1 LHLFR
6 VIFAIMFELR
16 TYCRI
21 AFAVLP
27 GMLILGTLLTSTGP
41 VSAGDVTMN
50 SGFKIEFEGNP
61 VPVQGL
67 TLESRR
73 QGNPG
78 PVQNY
83 PMTMF
88 DAVSRRYFLPLSQI
102 AETQLGDPF
111 VDEFT
116 IDVQPSNRQQMFGS
130 VGGFIGA
137 TPFSDFGRRTVTM
150 RGPRENINVVQ
161 GISRI
166 RPDYVQLT
174 GINYNWEY
182 NVATRTLPLD
192 KLLKALQL
200 SINKD
205 SHEERLALVRLL
217 VEAEYYDAAEDELK
231 SISKDFFDMQE
242 RVNTLLLEIRQV
254 RALQFLNEF
263 RRRLAAGQYDLVY
276 RKTFAFPRVDVN
288 EATLAEVD
296 KIQREHEQAID
307 QIDRILAA
315 LSRLQGEVKQQ
326 DLLPRFRDMR
336 AVVKSQLSRHT
347 LERLT
352 PFLQNIDDEFLPAEQ
367 KLALAY
373 SAWVVGP
380 SLADTDVDTAINYW
394 DARDTVREYL
404 LSNNTIQQSELIA
417 RLKSTE
423 SIGPDVVE
431 AIVRLMPPLHETPF
445 EAVGY
450 PQSLQTNDTEPQPY
464 EVILPVGYNPQGKY
478 PVIIALAAD
487 GVDPLQELLWWGGEA
502 PSGPAHRNGYIVLAP
517 YPSAGED
524 TAVAGWQAESVI
536 RVLRDARRRFAVDSD
551 RVFLAGHGGGADAVF
566 DIGMA
571 HPHLFAG
578 AIPILGQTNEY
589 AKHYWENSRFLPFYV
604 VSGELDADVFER
616 NAEDLTR
623 MMKNRFDIVLVE
635 YIQRGLEDYYE
646 EQPHIL
652 DWMRVHERSPQPLEI
667 DMQTMRPADNRF
679 YWLEFSGLPANLTQP
694 RVNRYGNTLPPR
706 PLPITGKITQGN
718 TIYLT
723 VGSERLTLWLT
734 PELVDFEERLKVNWR
749 RRTVFN
755 EIPERSIKDML
766 EHVYVTGDRDRLYWQ
781 RLSF

>member
-1 LHLFR
+1 MSELCTLR
-6 VIFAIMFELR
+6 RISAAI
-16 TYCRI
+16 
-21 AFAVLP
+21 
-27 GMLILGTLLTSTGP
+27 ILGTLITLTFP
-41 VSAGDVTMN
+41 VFAGEVVMK
-50 SGFKIEFEGNP
+50 SGFTVDFEGNP

-67 TLESRR
+67 TLDSRR

-111 VDEFT
+111 VDEFN
-116 IDVQPSNRQQMFGS
+116 IKVQPANRQQMFGS
-130 VGGFIGA
+130 VGGFAGV
-137 TPFSDFGRRTVTM
+137 TPFSEFGRRIVTL
-150 RGPRENINVVQ
+150 RGPKENLDVVQ

-182 NVATRTLPLD
+182 NVATRTIPID
-192 KLLKALQL
+192 KLHQAMLQAT
-200 SINKD
+200 NQA
-205 SHEERLALVRLL
+205 SHEERLAIVRLL
-217 VEAEYYDAAEDELK
+217 VDAEYYDLAQQELAR
-231 SISKDFFDMQE
+231 IATDFPDLQE
-242 RVNTLLLEIRQV
+242 RVNTLQLEIRQV

-276 RKTFAFPRVDVN
+276 RKTFQFPRDDVN
-288 EATLAEVD
+288 EATLAEID
-296 KIQREHEQAID
+296 KMQRDHELALD

-404 LSNNTIQQSELIA
+404 LGTNTIQQSELLV
-417 RLKSTE
+417 RLKGIE

-431 AIVRLMPPLHETPF
+431 AIVRLMPPLYETSF
-445 EAVGY
+445 EWVGY
-450 PQSLQTNDTEPQPY
+450 PQSLQTRDSEMLPY
-464 EVILPVGYNPQGKY
+464 EVILPVGYNPHGKY

-487 GVDPLQELLWWGGEA
+487 GVDPQQELLWWGGEA
-502 PSGPAHRNGYIVLAP
+502 PSGPAHRNGYIVIAP
-517 YPSAGED
+517 HPSVGENS
-524 TAVAGWQAESVI
+524 AVAGWPAESVI

-578 AIPILGQTNEY
+578 AIPILGETNEY
-589 AKHYWENSRFLPFYV
+589 AKHYWENSRHLPFYV

-623 MMKNRFDIVLVE
+623 MMKNRFDVVLVE
-635 YIQRGLEDYYE
+635 YVQRGLEDYYE
-646 EQPHIL
+646 ELPHIL
-652 DWMRVHERSPQPLEI
+652 DWMRVHERAAQPLEI

-679 YWLEFSGLPANLTQP
+679 YWLEFSGLPTNLTQP
-694 RVNRYGNTLPPR
+694 RVNRYGNALPPR

-723 VGSERLTLWLT
+723 VGAERLTLWLS

-755 EIPERSIKDML
+755 EIPERSINDML